1 MAVAESSLAGEVP
14 EDKERR
20 ASCAASRA
28 AWGCSPQSFAP
39 HCAQAPRPDQTL
51 LKMIFETSKLP
62 SWGLVRQTMVRGS
75 GEGRRTLF
83 IEKKAVRMGN
93 GLGGDWLCINVLQ
106 SGTTQR
112 NNPTTG
118 SQSASLIEI
127 KVTQREDGNHSEPR
141 A

>member
-1 MAVAESSLAGEVP
+1 
-14 EDKERR
+14 
-20 ASCAASRA
+20 
-28 AWGCSPQSFAP
+28 
-39 HCAQAPRPDQTL
+39 
-51 LKMIFETSKLP
+51 
-62 SWGLVRQTMVRGS
+62 MVRGS